1 MNKRDEDNLNFLLY
15 ASEEVLRDWHSRAD
29 ADDLAYAQELLAIK
43 AADLKEQSLAV
54 RIEAEMAL
62 DTSFT
67 LASEVLKNFYNN
79 MEQK

>member
-62 DTSFT
+62 DPSFT
-67 LASEVLKNFYNN
+67 LATEVLKKFYNN
-79 MEQK
+79 KEQK